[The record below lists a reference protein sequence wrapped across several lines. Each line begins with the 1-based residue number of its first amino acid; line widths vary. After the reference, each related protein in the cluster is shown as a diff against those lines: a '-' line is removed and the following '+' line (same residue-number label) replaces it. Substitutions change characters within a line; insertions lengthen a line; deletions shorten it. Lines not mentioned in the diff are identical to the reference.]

1 MAVPSVFVRVA
12 EKHVVKQSIKSD
24 DNPALAEAK
33 KQLRQLN
40 ARPSKGLGQNFLIDE
55 DVLKTIASAAELTP
69 DDTVVEVGP
78 GLGILTSELLEKAG
92 TVISVEVDSNLA
104 TALRHKFS
112 SNPQLSVVNA
122 DILDLDLTELIHSHT
137 PATNQ
142 NYKVVANLPYYVA
155 SPIIRRFLETS
166 LKPSAMVIMLQKEVG
181 QSIVAG
187 PGHMSLIG
195 IGVQLY
201 GKPSIVDYVP
211 PQSFYPA
218 PKVDSAIVHI
228 DVYPRPAIEL
238 DDIEGFFQV
247 VKGGFSTPRK
257 QLRNSLSRG
266 LGLPTTETAQ
276 ILEQA
281 EISPQRRPQTL
292 SLEEWANVYRV
303 FSSRDIS

>member
-1 MAVPSVFVRVA
+1 M
-12 EKHVVKQSIKSD
+12 VKQSIKSD

-55 DVLKTIASAAELTP
+55 DVLKTIASAAALTP

-78 GLGILTSELLEKAG
+78 GLGILTSELLKKAG

-104 TALRHKFS
+104 AALRHKFS

-122 DILDLDLTELIHSHT
+122 DILDLDLTELINSHT

-181 QSIVAG
+181 QSMVAG

-228 DVYPRPAIEL
+228 DVYPKPAIEL

-281 EISPQRRPQTL
+281 DISPQRRPQTL